1 MKKNVWFVSGIDT
14 NVGKTYATG
23 LLARAFAEKKVNVIT
38 QKMIQTGC
46 KDSSEDI
53 DMHRRLQNLSP
64 LDEDAAHLTCPYIF
78 SYPCSPHLAAELDHQ
93 TIDPAKI
100 TSATRQLLEHHD
112 LILLEGAGG
121 LMVPLTHDLLTIDYV
136 RAQNYPLLLVT
147 SGKLG
152 SLNHTLL
159 SLYACQREG
168 IEVKALVYN
177 HFPHIDDVIEQ
188 DSLSYL
194 YRHFPRTPI
203 IELAEQQEE
212 GNECIL
218 PDISPLLNVLDA

>member
-46 KDSSEDI
+46 TDSSEDI
-53 DMHRRLQNLSP
+53 DMHRRLQNLSS
-64 LDEDAAHLTCPYIF
+64 LDEF

-177 HFPHIDDVIEQ
+177 HFPHIDDMIEQ

-194 YRHFPRTPI
+194 RRHFPHTPI

-212 GNECIL
+212 ENGCIL